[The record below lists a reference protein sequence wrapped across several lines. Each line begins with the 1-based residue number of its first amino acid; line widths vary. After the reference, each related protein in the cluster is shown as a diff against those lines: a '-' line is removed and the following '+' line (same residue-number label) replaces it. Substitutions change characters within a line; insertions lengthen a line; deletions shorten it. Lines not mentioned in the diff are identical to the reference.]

1 LPIGADGVRA
11 RAGRDDLEPMNLV
24 SLERAAKAYAH
35 RTLLDGISLGVSDRD
50 RIGIVGRNGA
60 GKSTL
65 LAMLAGVTAPD
76 TGRVARASGLRVG
89 YLPQA
94 DRLAGPVGKIVFGDA
109 TTATPWQA
117 DSLAREIAAALLPGI
132 SLDAEAERLSGG
144 ERRRVALASLLA
156 VERDLLL
163 LDEPTNHLDID
174 TIDWLGRHLRARG
187 GLAAQGRSGCAVVVV
202 SHDRWLLDTACDR
215 TWEVDRGQVHSAPG
229 GYSAYVLAQAE
240 RERAEDVAEQRRR
253 NLARKELAWLRR
265 GPQARGTKPKFRVQE
280 ANALIAAEPPVRD
293 SVELTRMATA
303 RLGKTVL
310 ELDDVSV
317 TIAGRPLLSNVT
329 WQLGP
334 GDRVGIVGVN
344 GSGKTTLLRVLD
356 GSLTADGTAASA
368 SELRGSPGRG
378 GPERPSR
385 IKTGKTVRLAHLS
398 QELAELDPDQ
408 RVREAVEEVRLRI
421 RVGDRELSAA
431 QLLERLGFS
440 AERQR
445 TRVGDLSGGERRRV
459 QMLRLLMDE
468 PNVLLLDEPTNDLD
482 IETLTE
488 FEDLLDGWPGTLV
501 VVSHDRYFLERVTD
515 HVMALLGDGRLSFLG
530 GGVDEYLDRVRA
542 SRGASPVAG
551 PAERRPSSAAEERVA
566 RKELQRLERQLERLS
581 ARETELN
588 AELAA
593 NAADYE
599 KLVALGADLRA
610 VRSEKAGLEDRW
622 LNVAADLEALS
633 LGVERGEQGPHHV
646 REPNALLVVEPGQQ
660 RTLPLEQVGER
671 RVHPG
676 LPPLGER
683 HQHPALVRWIGL
695 TADQAGG
702 GQPVDPV
709 GHRPRGHQGGAHQ
722 RTGGEL
728 ERRSLPAQSRQYVE
742 LPRLEAVVGERSAP
756 GDVEVPGQP
765 GDPAEHLERLDVQVR
780 SLRSPG
786 IDEFVHLVPQC

>member
-1 LPIGADGVRA
+1 
-11 RAGRDDLEPMNLV
+11 MNLV

-35 RTLLDGISLGVSDRD
+35 RTLLDGVSLGVSDRD

-65 LAMLAGVTAPD
+65 LAMLAGVTEPD
-76 TGRVARASGLRVG
+76 TGRVARASGLRIG

-94 DRLAGPVGKIVFGDA
+94 DRLAGTVEEVLFG
-109 TTATPWQA
+109 TGRRTVPWES
-117 DSLAREIAAALLPGI
+117 DPLARAVVGELLRGVP
-132 SLDAEAERLSGG
+132 LAAEAARLSGG

-174 TIDWLGRHLRARG
+174 AIDWLGRHLRARA
-187 GLAAQGRSGCAVVVV
+187 GLGAQAQSGCAVVVV
-202 SHDRWLLDTACDR
+202 SHDRWLLDTVCDR
-215 TWEVDRGQVHSAPG
+215 TWEVDRGQVHSAEG
-229 GYSAYVLAQAE
+229 GYSAYVLAEAE
-240 RERAEDVAEQRRR
+240 RERTEDAAERRRR

-280 ANALIAAEPPVRD
+280 ANALIAAEPPARD

-310 ELDDVSV
+310 ELDNVSLTV
-317 TIAGRPLLSNVT
+317 ASRPLLSHVT

-344 GSGKTTLLRVLD
+344 GSGKTSLLRVLD
-356 GSLTADGTAASA
+356 GSLTADGTVV
-368 SELRGSPGRG
+368 R
-378 GPERPSR
+378 
-385 IKTGKTVRLAHLS
+385 GKTVRLAHLS
-398 QELAELDPDQ
+398 QELVELDGAL

-445 TRVGDLSGGERRRV
+445 TRVDDLSGGERRRV

-515 HVMALLGDGRLSFLG
+515 HVMALLGDGGLSFLA
-530 GGVDEYLDRVRA
+530 GGVDEYLERIRA
-542 SRGASPVAG
+542 SRDAPPAAA
-551 PAERRPSSAAEERVA
+551 PAERRSSLAAEERVA

-610 VRSEKAGLEDRW
+610 VQSEKADLEDRW
-622 LNVAADLEALS
+622 LTVAADLEALS
-633 LGVERGEQGPHHV
+633 LRVEGGEQGPHQV
-646 REPNALLVVEPGQQ
+646 GELLAFRVVEVGQQ
-660 RTLPLEQVGER
+660 RTLPAEQVGER
-671 RVHPG
+671 RVHAG
-676 LPPLGER
+676 LALPGER
-683 HQHPALVRWIGL
+683 HQHASLVRWIGL
-695 TADQAGG
+695 PAHQARR

-709 GHRPRGHQGGAHQ
+709 GHRARRHQ
-722 RTGGEL
+722 RCPHQRAGSEL
-728 ERRSLPAQSRQYVE
+728 ERRPLPAQRRKHVE
-742 LPRLEAVVGERSAP
+742 LPGLQAVVGERCAP
-756 GDVEVPGQP
+756 CDVEMPGQP
-765 GDPAEHLERLDVQVR
+765 RDPAEYLHRLHVQIR
-780 SLRSPG
+780 PLRSPG
-786 IDEFVHLVPQC
+786 VDELIHLVPQRRSHCHRVP